1 MKGEWELYLG
11 LLTVFEVNYM
21 LNATPSPIRIRWWGK
36 PVELRSNSM
45 CIVVSQKKNSMCIVK
60 KKILNEVDD

>member
-11 LLTVFEVNYM
+11 LLILFEVNYM

-45 CIVVSQKKNSMCIVK
+45 CIVK
-60 KKILNEVDD
+60 KKILTEVDD

>member
-11 LLTVFEVNYM
+11 LLILFEVNYM

-36 PVELRSNSM
+36 LVELRS
-45 CIVVSQKKNSMCIVK
+45 NSMCIVK